1 MSADDDNVRYSAEH
15 LWLRRG
21 ADRVTIG
28 VTEKVS
34 RILTWVNA
42 VILPALGA
50 RLTAGEELAIIDS
63 QKAAISLPAP
73 VALEVLG
80 VNDALTSDPMLV
92 RMEPRTGG
100 WLVAATLEDADWER
114 LLDLPSYEGL
124 EQQGGGEAA

>member
-1 MSADDDNVRYSAEH
+1 MSAADDNVRYSADH

-28 VTEKVS
+28 VTENVS

-42 VILPALGA
+42 VILPPPGT
-50 RLTAGEELAIIDS
+50 RLEAGEELATIDS
-63 QKAAISLPAP
+63 QKTAISLPAP

-92 RMEPRTGG
+92 RMEPRTAG

-114 LLDLPSYEGL
+114 LLDLPAYEGL
-124 EQQGGGEAA
+124 DQQGGGEAA